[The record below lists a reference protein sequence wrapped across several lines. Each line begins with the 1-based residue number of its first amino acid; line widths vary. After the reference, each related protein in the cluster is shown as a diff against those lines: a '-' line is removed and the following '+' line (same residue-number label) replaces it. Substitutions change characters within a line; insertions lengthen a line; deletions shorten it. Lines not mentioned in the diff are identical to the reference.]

1 MACFRPVFALK
12 TGGKRPLSKYRIVE
26 KRFMPKKRREIAGDL
41 IVSSTG
47 GINRRGSWG
56 AGYQRV
62 DGYNTI
68 YVQGE
73 PEYLHRRIWIEFRGP
88 IEAGSVIHHKNL
100 NANDQRLSNL
110 AKLSR
115 GKHAALHAR
124 IRKKNHAT

>member
-1 MACFRPVFALK
+1 
-12 TGGKRPLSKYRIVE
+12 
-26 KRFMPKKRREIAGDL
+26 MPKKRREIAPDL
-41 IVSSTG
+41 VLSSTG

-88 IEAGSVIHHKNL
+88 IEAGTVIHHRNL
-100 NANDQRLSNL
+100 DPSDQRLSNL
-110 AKLSR
+110 AKLPR

-124 IRKKNHAT
+124 IRKKNHET

>member
-1 MACFRPVFALK
+1 MKSP
-12 TGGKRPLSKYRIVE
+12 GI
-26 KRFMPKKRREIAGDL
+26 L

-47 GINRRGSWG
+47 GINRRGPWG

-115 GKHAALHAR
+115 ENTPPFTREFGKKIMRHNR
-124 IRKKNHAT
+124 ILIAIMSVVNIITL